1 MRCGAHLHG
10 ARTMAEGAQIVG
22 CEPARAALRFRAPLF
37 RRFSAVSDPLR
48 TWRVLSQPFDGGQAP
63 ARWPPPNRPSPA
75 NQHASTASG
84 LSCLPAIVHTE
95 QAENRFFAPER
106 RYTGFE
112 TLARPF
118 EFGTS
123 FTDDVD
129 RVGSWERDLTKRLVV
144 DDGPAVQMTISLLL
158 IRAGYSVRVAS
169 DGERGV
175 AAFETAGFD
184 RSSTSSCRVWTGSR
198 PCD

>member
-1 MRCGAHLHG
+1 MARERWPKARRSSGANQ
-10 ARTMAEGAQIVG
+10 R
-22 CEPARAALRFRAPLF
+22 ALRCVSGLRFFDASRPSAILCAPGAC
-37 RRFSAVSDPLR
+37 SHNHSMA
-48 TWRVLSQPFDGGQAP
+48 GQAP

-75 NQHASTASG
+75 NQHASTAWG

>member
-1 MRCGAHLHG
+1 
-10 ARTMAEGAQIVG
+10 MATA
-22 CEPARAALRFRAPLF
+22 EPAFARE
-37 RRFSAVSDPLR
+37 SA
-48 TWRVLSQPFDGGQAP
+48 RVHSLGP
-63 ARWPPPNRPSPA
+63 
-75 NQHASTASG
+75 
-84 LSCLPAIVHTE
+84 SCLPAIGHME